1 MIYKWAIFHSSV
13 SLPLV
18 RVEKALFVI
27 TDAKVRILQ
36 ALTNVGWSE
45 IFAEKVADAGR
56 RGLRS
61 WGDGA
66 ISQLR
71 HGAMGLVKWLE

>member
-1 MIYKWAIFHSSV
+1 MIYKWAIFHSSL

-18 RVEKALFVI
+18 RIEKALLVI

-56 RGLRS
+56 RGLRRS
-61 WGDGA
+61 
-66 ISQLR
+66 
-71 HGAMGLVKWLE
+71 

>member
-1 MIYKWAIFHSSV
+1 MGNFHSSL

-18 RVEKALFVI
+18 RIEKALLVI

-56 RGLRS
+56 RGLRRS
-61 WGDGA
+61 
-66 ISQLR
+66 
-71 HGAMGLVKWLE
+71 